1 MEWLK
6 WLARF
11 AIVFAAFLAVD
22 MVWLVFVARK
32 FYVKQIG
39 YLMRDP
45 VNLPAAFIFYLI
57 FVAGIL
63 VFVLQPALQKDSLA
77 HAALFGA
84 FFGLVTYATYD
95 LTNLSTVKDWP
106 LLVTVVDLA
115 WGTTLSLLV
124 SILGFLAIR
133 RWVPLG

>member
-11 AIVFAAFLAVD
+11 GLVFAAFLAVD

-39 YLMRDP
+39 YLMREP
-45 VNLPAAFIFYLI
+45 VNFSAAFVFYLI
-57 FVAGIL
+57 FVVGIL
-63 VFVLQPALQKDSLA
+63 VFVLQPALEKNSLA
-77 HAALFGA
+77 HAALYGA
-84 FFGLVTYATYD
+84 LFGLVTYATYD

-124 SILGFLAIR
+124 SVLGFLAIR
-133 RWVPLG
+133 RWVPLP